1 MSSKGS
7 DEEGEAIPMHG
18 DKDSSEEEDDNSEAE
33 REVREGFIEDEQV
46 DDSEG
51 VRDGSEKK
59 KKKKKKLKK
68 RMFLVL
74 ISSFI

>member
-1 MSSKGS
+1 
-7 DEEGEAIPMHG
+7 MHG